1 MTLGCTE
8 QHVLAGI
15 LGSCSLG
22 CTVGATS
29 SPANF
34 ARVLASYLAHCSERG
49 TLVQV
54 AAGEQ
59 HQFADFFRV
68 LNSVLAGLWRDK
80 RALQA
85 ADLEQLPPLREAEAA
100 ASDDEEEESSGY
112 AGPGS
117 ALGRLA
123 AIMWRGG
130 RA

>member
-1 MTLGCTE
+1 M
-8 QHVLAGI
+8 
-15 LGSCSLG
+15 
-22 CTVGATS
+22 
-29 SPANF
+29 
-34 ARVLASYLAHCSERG
+34 
-49 TLVQV
+49 
-54 AAGEQ
+54 
-59 HQFADFFRV
+59 
-68 LNSVLAGLWRDK
+68 LAGLWCDK